1 MAADTAGAAD
11 VADGAGGTAA
21 AIVDAAVVGAAS
33 HGGTGVDGDT
43 DRAAWLEA
51 VDGDTEIKQMARSPM
66 ATVAGSSTSSRLA
79 PITTTTTILTIIITT
94 KSSHILPELRVLRG
108 GGGCGESG

>member
-21 AIVDAAVVGAAS
+21 AIVDADVVGAAS
-33 HGGTGVDGDT
+33 HGGTGVDDT
-43 DRAAWLEA
+43 DRNAWLEA
-51 VDGDTEIKQMARSPM
+51 EDGYSEIKQMARSPM